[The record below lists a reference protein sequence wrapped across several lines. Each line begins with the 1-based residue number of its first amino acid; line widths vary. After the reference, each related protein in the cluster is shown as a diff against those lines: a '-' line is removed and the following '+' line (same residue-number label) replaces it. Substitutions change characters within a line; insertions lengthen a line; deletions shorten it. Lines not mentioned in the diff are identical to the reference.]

1 MSTSTPQ
8 RGSLAGETVVFAGRL
23 FLHWRRHPIVPIQ
36 ALLFPTI
43 LLITYSLLVSRSL
56 TKMTGTG
63 SLDVLVPVCAI
74 AGGMSGALAAGL
86 VVPYERATGLLSRF
100 WILPVHRASALSG
113 TLLAE
118 ATRTLLG
125 TVLLTAVGVA
135 LGLRFE
141 GNWLALMMYAFL
153 PPLVIIVFAMVV
165 LTIAVRARTRT
176 LMTWLGTASLGLV
189 FSGIAPVERI
199 PSWLRPLAQFQPMK
213 PIVGSMRAL
222 SDGESALWPLLL
234 SFAWLI
240 VLAAVFGPMAIRGYR
255 TAAETRE

>member
-1 MSTSTPQ
+1 MSTNTSQ
-8 RGSLAGETVVFAGRL
+8 RPSVASESVIFAGRL

-63 SLDVLVPVCAI
+63 SIDVLVPICAI
-74 AGGMSGALAAGL
+74 AGGMSGTVAAALAI
-86 VVPYERATGLLSRF
+86 PHERVTGLLSRF
-100 WILPVHRASALSG
+100 WILPVHRASPLTG

-118 ATRTLLG
+118 AVRTLAG

-135 LGLRFE
+135 SGLRFE
-141 GNWLALMMYAFL
+141 GNWLALIIYVLM
-153 PPLVIIVFAMVV
+153 PPLVVVVYAMVV
-165 LTIAVRARTRT
+165 LTIAVRAQTRS
-176 LMTWLGTASLGLV
+176 LLTWLGTASIGLV
-189 FSGIAPVERI
+189 FSGVAPIERT
-199 PSWLRPLAQFQPMK
+199 PSWLRPVAQFQPMK
-213 PIVGSMRAL
+213 AVVGSMRAL
-222 SDGESALWPLLL
+222 SNGEPALWLLVL
-234 SFAWLI
+234 TFAWLA